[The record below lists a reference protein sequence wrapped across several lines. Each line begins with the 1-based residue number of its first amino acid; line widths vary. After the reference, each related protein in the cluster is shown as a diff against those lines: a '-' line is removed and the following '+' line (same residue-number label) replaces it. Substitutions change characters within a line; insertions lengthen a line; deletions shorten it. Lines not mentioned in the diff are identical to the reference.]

1 MTTHEELS
9 GTIDHVIFQSEDTGF
24 AVFVLQVNAN
34 TNVTV
39 RGHIPGLHGGQ
50 RVDLKGSWTSHPKFG
65 RQFQANECLASLPT
79 SVIGIQKYLASG
91 LIKGI
96 GPVYAEKLVKRF
108 GEQTLEVIDKHP
120 ERLAVVDG
128 IGPKRLSTI
137 IAAWKDQ
144 RDISAIMVFLQEKGV
159 SATYATKIYKTYG
172 QEALTIVRENPYR
185 LAEDIWG
192 VGFKTADQIAQ
203 NLGFEKNSLKR
214 IRAGILFVLTTTVG
228 HGSLYGELEKV
239 RQQALELLELDV
251 DEDAP
256 KIKNALHDL
265 YNAQKIA
272 LLTHNEQNYI
282 ALKMHY
288 ATERACAE
296 NIKKLLAYKTLDRF
310 DLDTIYKE
318 LRSNGSHSGEL
329 RSGELRSGEPR
340 SSDSDLHEF
349 HSGESCSG
357 ELNSNKQHTPVA
369 TSAIELSDDQQRGI
383 MASLQHKVTVIT
395 GGPGTGK
402 TTLIKTLLGVLDA
415 NAIKYALAAPTGR
428 AAKRITENTGK
439 HAMTLHRLLGF
450 DFSTRGFVHNETN
463 ALQLDFLIVDEAS
476 MIDIFLAHAIIKAL
490 PLTAHILFIGDSDQ
504 LPSVGAGSV
513 LKDLIATSTVASVR
527 LQYIFRQAQDSL
539 IVVNAHR
546 INKGEMPTTN
556 IPEAKK
562 DFIFIREEN
571 PELVNTHLQKIFT
584 QGLPRYGINRNDAT
598 VLVPMNRGSVGTQSL
613 NHTLQAF
620 LNPQTDG
627 KTASYAGTTFKVG
640 DRVMQIRNNYDKH
653 VFNGDI
659 GGITAIDT
667 EERILNVSYGDH
679 DVAYEFSELDEIVL
693 AYAITIHKSQGSE
706 YGAAII
712 LLFTQHFT
720 LLQRNLIYT
729 AITRAKKLCILI
741 GQPRAIAMAV
751 KNNKATERITFLHE
765 FLTTDLVCR

>member
-24 AVFVLQVNAN
+24 AVFVLQINA
-34 TNVTV
+34 TTSVTV
-39 RGHIPGLHGGQ
+39 RGHIPGLHDGQ

-65 RQFQANECLASLPT
+65 RQFQANECLTSLPT

-108 GEQTLEVIDKHP
+108 GPQTLEVIDKQP

-239 RQQALELLELDV
+239 RQQALELLELNSE
-251 DEDAP
+251 EDAP

-272 LLTHNEQNYI
+272 LLTHNNLNYV
-282 ALKMHY
+282 ALKIHY

-310 DLDTIYKE
+310 DLDAIYK
-318 LRSNGSHSGEL
+318 
-329 RSGELRSGEPR
+329 ELRSGEPR
-340 SSDSDLHEF
+340 S
-349 HSGESCSG
+349 G
-357 ELNSNKQHTPVA
+357 ELRTPVA
-369 TSAIELSDDQQRGI
+369 AGTIELSDDQQRGI
-383 MASLQHKVTVIT
+383 MASLQHKVTIIT

-402 TTLIKTLLGVLDA
+402 TTLIKTLLGVLEN

-428 AAKRITENTGK
+428 AAKRITENTGR

-504 LPSVGAGSV
+504 LPSVGAGNV
-513 LKDLIATSTVASVR
+513 LKDLIATEAVASVR
-527 LQYIFRQAQDSL
+527 LQYIFRQAHGSL

-546 INKGEMPTTN
+546 INKGKMPTSN
-556 IPEAKK
+556 IPDTKK
-562 DFIFIREEN
+562 DFIFVKEEN
-571 PELVNTHLQKIFT
+571 PEMVNSHLQKIFT
-584 QGLPRYGINRNDAT
+584 QSLPRYGINRNDAT

-653 VFNGDI
+653 VFNGDSGNI
-659 GGITAIDT
+659 NSIDS
-667 EERILNVSYGDH
+667 EERIVNVSYGDH

>member
-1 MTTHEELS
+1 MTQHEELS

-24 AVFVLQVNAN
+24 AVFVLQVNAQ
-34 TNVTV
+34 TSVTV

-108 GEQTLEVIDKHP
+108 GEQTLEIIDKQP

-137 IAAWKDQ
+137 ITAWKDQ

-239 RQQALELLELDV
+239 RQQALELLELDAE
-251 DEDAP
+251 EDAP

-272 LLTHNEQNYI
+272 LLTHNEHNYV
-282 ALKMHY
+282 ALKLHY

-310 DLDTIYKE
+310 DIDTIYKE
-318 LRSNGSHSGEL
+318 LRM
-329 RSGELRSGEPR
+329 
-340 SSDSDLHEF
+340 
-349 HSGESCSG
+349 
-357 ELNSNKQHTPVA
+357 PVA
-369 TSAIELSDDQQRGI
+369 TGNIELSDDQQRGI
-383 MASLQHKVTVIT
+383 MASLQHKVTIIT

-402 TTLIKTLLGVLDA
+402 TTLIKTLLGVLES
-415 NAIKYALAAPTGR
+415 NSIKYALAAPTGR

-450 DFSTRGFVHNETN
+450 DFTTRGFVHNETN

-504 LPSVGAGSV
+504 LPSVGAGNV
-513 LKDLIATSTVASVR
+513 LKDLIATDTVASVR

-546 INKGEMPTTN
+546 INKGEMPTSN
-556 IPEAKK
+556 IPDTKK
-562 DFIFIREEN
+562 DFIFIKEEN

-584 QGLPRYGINRNDAT
+584 QSLPRYGINRNDAT

-620 LNPQTDG
+620 LNPQTVG

-659 GGITAIDT
+659 GGITAIDS

>member
-1 MTTHEELS
+1 
-9 GTIDHVIFQSEDTGF
+9 
-24 AVFVLQVNAN
+24 
-34 TNVTV
+34 
-39 RGHIPGLHGGQ
+39 
-50 RVDLKGSWTSHPKFG
+50 
-65 RQFQANECLASLPT
+65 
-79 SVIGIQKYLASG
+79 
-91 LIKGI
+91 
-96 GPVYAEKLVKRF
+96 
-108 GEQTLEVIDKHP
+108 
-120 ERLAVVDG
+120 
-128 IGPKRLSTI
+128 
-137 IAAWKDQ
+137 
-144 RDISAIMVFLQEKGV
+144 
-159 SATYATKIYKTYG
+159 
-172 QEALTIVRENPYR
+172 
-185 LAEDIWG
+185 
-192 VGFKTADQIAQ
+192 
-203 NLGFEKNSLKR
+203 
-214 IRAGILFVLTTTVG
+214 
-228 HGSLYGELEKV
+228 
-239 RQQALELLELDV
+239 
-251 DEDAP
+251 
-256 KIKNALHDL
+256 
-265 YNAQKIA
+265 
-272 LLTHNEQNYI
+272 
-282 ALKMHY
+282 
-288 ATERACAE
+288 
-296 NIKKLLAYKTLDRF
+296 
-310 DLDTIYKE
+310 
-318 LRSNGSHSGEL
+318 
-329 RSGELRSGEPR
+329 
-340 SSDSDLHEF
+340 
-349 HSGESCSG
+349 
-357 ELNSNKQHTPVA
+357 
-369 TSAIELSDDQQRGI
+369 

-402 TTLIKTLLGVLDA
+402 TTLIKTLLGVLDG

-504 LPSVGAGSV
+504 LPSVGAGNV

-562 DFIFIREEN
+562 DFIFIKEEN

-620 LNPQTDG
+620 LNPQTEG

-667 EERILNVSYGDH
+667 EEKIVNVSYGDH

>member
-24 AVFVLQVNAN
+24 AVFVLQINAQ

-39 RGHIPGLHGGQ
+39 RGHIPGLHDGQ
-50 RVDLKGSWTSHPKFG
+50 RVHLKGSWTSHPKFG
-65 RQFQANECLASLPT
+65 RQFQANECLTSLPT
-79 SVIGIQKYLASG
+79 SVLGIQKYLASG

-96 GPVYAEKLVKRF
+96 GPIYAEKLVKRF
-108 GEQTLEVIDKHP
+108 GEQTLEVIDKQP

-228 HGSLYGELEKV
+228 QGSIYGELEKV
-239 RQQALELLELDV
+239 RQQALELLELNA
-251 DEDAP
+251 DEDSP

-272 LLTHNEQNYI
+272 LLTHNEHNYI

-296 NIKKLLAYKTLDRF
+296 NIKKLLAYKPLDRF
-310 DLDTIYKE
+310 DLDAIYKE
-318 LRSNGSHSGEL
+318 LRM
-329 RSGELRSGEPR
+329 
-340 SSDSDLHEF
+340 
-349 HSGESCSG
+349 
-357 ELNSNKQHTPVA
+357 PVA
-369 TSAIELSDDQQRGI
+369 AGNIELSDDQQRGI

-402 TTLIKTLLGVLDA
+402 TTLIKTLLGVLEK
-415 NAIKYALAAPTGR
+415 NSIKYALAAPTGR

-504 LPSVGAGSV
+504 LPSVGAGNV
-513 LKDLIATSTVASVR
+513 LKDLIASDIIASVR
-527 LQYIFRQAQDSL
+527 LNFIFRQAQDSL
-539 IVVNAHR
+539 IIVNAHR
-546 INKGEMPTTN
+546 VHKGEMPTSN

-571 PELVNTHLQKIFT
+571 PEMVNTHLEKIFT

-620 LNPQTDG
+620 LNPQTQG
-627 KTASYAGTTFKVG
+627 PTASYAGTTFKVG

-729 AITRAKKLCILI
+729 AITRAKKVCILI

-751 KNNKATERITFLHE
+751 KNNKTKERITFLHE